1 MQNSQKKIDSPP
13 SKLFAYYYSDRSA
26 SMIAENQRSDSNEK
40 FNSKQAEFL
49 KPIPSKLINP
59 PDQSFAQRFVDDIA
73 PPLKMREYER
83 VATEQKD
90 LLMKESQSLQRKFS
104 HDMQQS
110 HQIESTVMSLSS
122 MVAEFANL
130 IDSQSE
136 LVEGVGDAAKD
147 TTQSV
152 KLADQELLMTIER
165 SHSYQWSMILLIF
178 GASLLLLFLHIITP

>member
-26 SMIAENQRSDSNEK
+26 SMIAQHQRSDSNEK

-147 TTQSV
+147 TTHSV